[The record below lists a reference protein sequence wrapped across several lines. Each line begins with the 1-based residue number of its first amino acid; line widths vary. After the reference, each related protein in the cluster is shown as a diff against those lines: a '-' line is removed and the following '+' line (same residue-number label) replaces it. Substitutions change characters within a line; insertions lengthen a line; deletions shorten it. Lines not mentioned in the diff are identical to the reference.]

1 MNLVKLQDTKLI
13 HRDLLH
19 FYTLTNKRSEREIKE
34 TPSFPISSK
43 RIKWLGINPPKEAKG
58 LYSENHDTIERNQ
71 KWHKQM
77 EKIHHVLGLE
87 ESILSKW
94 LYYPRQS
101 TDSMQS
107 HFSQNYNKNFK
118 ICMRAQKTPNGQ
130 SNPEKE
136 NGSGGIRF
144 PDFRLYY
151 KAVVINSTV
160 LAQKQKY
167 SSMEQERKP
176 RNKPTHIYG

>member
-1 MNLVKLQDTKLI
+1 
-13 HRDLLH
+13 
-19 FYTLTNKRSEREIKE
+19 
-34 TPSFPISSK
+34 
-43 RIKWLGINPPKEAKG
+43 
-58 LYSENHDTIERNQ
+58 
-71 KWHKQM
+71 
-77 EKIHHVLGLE
+77 
-87 ESILSKW
+87 
-94 LYYPRQS
+94 
-101 TDSMQS
+101 
-107 HFSQNYNKNFK
+107 
-118 ICMRAQKTPNGQ
+118 MRAQKTPNGQ